1 MGLSD
6 FFFLMGMTAM
16 YLKLDKKGLIKKEKV

>member
-6 FFFLMGMTAM
+6 FFLMGMTGM
-16 YLKLDKKGLIKKEKV
+16 YLKLDKKDLINKETV